1 MLINTLVV
9 NIAGF
14 YIKIRF
20 LPKRKITDD
29 FHHNL
34 LGERIYEQFK
44 GFITVHHTTKP
55 NFIIELYRSHITL
68 YTKNIADKKIKFM
81 AFFRQEGNKF
91 ITYQHISVI
100 QFLLLIKTI
109 LKSLLAQNKGFILH
123 ASAIKKGSQ
132 AIIFTGNPD
141 AGKST
146 AMKLLNN
153 DYPSIADDSVI
164 IKKEEEQFYCY
175 QTPFVE
181 KNKWVKKGLT
191 RFKLVK
197 IFFLRKASYFE
208 TKKISDKQIIL
219 SKLMSQVW
227 TDTDNLNKQLGS
239 VREFIENSD
248 NFYWLYFAKNGQQMR
263 KFFKHEI
270 FNE

>member
-1 MLINTLVV
+1 MVINTLVLK
-9 NIAGF
+9 IAGF

-29 FHHNL
+29 FHFNV

-44 GFITVHHTTKP
+44 GFITVANVAKP

-68 YTKNIADKKIKFM
+68 YKKNIARKKINFM
-81 AFFRQEGNKF
+81 VFFRQEGNK
-91 ITYQHISVI
+91 IISYQHISI
-100 QFLLLIKTI
+100 MQFLLLIKTI

-146 AMKLLNN
+146 ATRLLNN
-153 DYPSIADDSVI
+153 DYPSIADDTVI
-164 IKKEEEQFYCY
+164 IKKEEDKFYCY
-175 QTPFVE
+175 QTPYVE

-191 RFKLVK
+191 RFKLKRV
-197 IFFLRKASYFE
+197 FFLRKTSYFK
-208 TKKISDKQIIL
+208 TMKISDKQLIL
-219 SKLMSQVW
+219 SKLISQIW
-227 TDTDNLNKQLGS
+227 TDNDNLKKQHNIL
-239 VREFIENSD
+239 REFIDNSD
-248 NFYWLYFAKNGQQMR
+248 IFYWLHFAKKGQMLR
-263 KFFKHEI
+263 KFFKNEI
-270 FNE
+270 M